1 MLKRH
6 IHTLPMFALAT
17 AGCLWGTGF
26 FFGKIALTEMPV
38 PSMVLFRFAFACAGL
53 FPVIFYNRPH
63 FVGSEWGWVLV
74 ASVLGVPVQY
84 LVQFKGLSLTTVS
97 HASLMVGTLPMLLAV
112 AAVMLGGERLHFSG
126 WLALAASTFGAALIA
141 LSSSRAAGAAVAS
154 TMGDL
159 LVVLSMFGAI
169 AWILISKH
177 LMQRHSPMIVTAFV
191 FWVGTVM
198 LAVTVMTTS
207 GIPSLHYS
215 TRAWIAV
222 VEQGL
227 LATASTALLWNW
239 GLKRVP
245 ASQAGIFVN
254 LEPLVGAILGVSLL
268 HESLG
273 IMAVVGGA
281 LIIGGAVY
289 FSYKPEK
296 SRL

>member
-1 MLKRH
+1 
-6 IHTLPMFALAT
+6 
-17 AGCLWGTGF
+17 
-26 FFGKIALTEMPV
+26 
-38 PSMVLFRFAFACAGL
+38 
-53 FPVIFYNRPH
+53 
-63 FVGSEWGWVLV
+63 
-74 ASVLGVPVQY
+74 
-84 LVQFKGLSLTTVS
+84 
-97 HASLMVGTLPMLLAV
+97 
-112 AAVMLGGERLHFSG
+112 
-126 WLALAASTFGAALIA
+126 
-141 LSSSRAAGAAVAS
+141 
-154 TMGDL
+154 
-159 LVVLSMFGAI
+159 MFGAI

-177 LMQRHSPMIVTAFV
+177 LMQRHSPMMVTALV
-191 FWVGTVM
+191 FWVGTIV

-215 TRAWIAV
+215 TRAWFAV
-222 VEQGL
+222 AEQGL
-227 LATASTALLWNW
+227 LATTSTALLWNW